1 MSDNKVLYKVYC
13 GKNGKTY
20 TYLSQTKAEQ
30 LFNSLVEQNYRSNII
45 KIENKKQILI
55 NEFN

>member
-1 MSDNKVLYKVYC
+1 MSENKVLYKVYC

-20 TYLSQTKAEQ
+20 TYLSQAKAER
-30 LFNSLVEQNYRSNII
+30 LFNSLAEQNYRTNIT

-55 NEFN
+55 NEYS